1 MKQQLDAAVKEV
13 GKGEGTVSEHGFIL
27 VSGIGNGAGLTVLI
41 PGLTWEKEDE
51 IFWY

>member
-1 MKQQLDAAVKEV
+1 MITTTAVKEG
-13 GKGEGTVSEHGFIL
+13 GKGEGAVSEHGFIL
-27 VSGIGNGAGLTVLI
+27 VSGIRNGAGLTVLS